1 MNENSYG
8 VTLYD
13 AEDVLPLGLVG
24 TPWEIIFKALR
35 DVLKSGVG
43 ASDSDFMRKACALY
57 FLARGDLEA
66 VTDRDVLN
74 GIAAALVIPYW
85 VENFDDP
92 AQASAIIYNWIK
104 YKPTRPNLTALAL
117 ASGMRAFH
125 LRETYTSTEYGL
137 SHSFGFDLGEG
148 YDTSFFAG
156 PNATP
161 GLETAQRI
169 CGALTHF
176 FLRIKDSP
184 TLITDITYPEALPHG
199 AQFYFRPDQSEIR
212 ILQGYNWD
220 LYDENGELA
229 KKIDEYAYYI
239 PSVTR
244 NSYGVNT
251 EIVPPTHLI
260 FLSDGQIR
268 VSWEQSPTSAYA
280 LFAEVGINIPDK
292 TRGWLS
298 ISHVDVNLP
307 PNAIPGATLFD
318 EEGDPIT
325 GEGWEIFAA
334 YNQALDRLDTSG
346 LYLAGTD
353 PVRIRADRYMTVCQV
368 WLSYNPPPPPPLDD
382 RTTFIVVDTN
392 TGEIVNSIIDEG
404 MVYGDVGYVLMD
416 DAQMITVYETGVRTE
431 SFYFTTNGR
440 NETANTNISHADIPV
455 YLEDGTAPAADT
467 PYDGSSVL
475 AFMDVTGN
483 TKQADGESLYLDD
496 GVLRLDAPDT
506 DEGEQWAAL
515 VEYIDPTPPLP
526 GDDPAKPL
534 TFKATS
540 DGSSVKMS
548 KSGSPSGTFEY
559 STDGGV
565 TWAAY
570 TIDTDIS
577 LNNGDSVSFRAATD
591 RTIAL
596 TQTNYFQFA
605 MSGTIE
611 AYHNVMSVLY
621 HSDYENKLSLPIVRA
636 LYRLFSLCTSLTR
649 APLLPATT
657 LTSRCYDHM
666 FFSCT
671 SLAQAPAL
679 PATTLADYCYDHM
692 FNGCSSLV
700 QAPALPATTLAN
712 YCYQYMFY
720 ECASLVQAPALP
732 ATTLASYC
740 YRSMFASCS
749 LVQAPDL
756 PAEAVPNYAY
766 NAMFRENYGLNYV
779 KCHATSFGTSAVES
793 WLVHVSATGDF
804 YANPSTTWADGTSGI
819 PSGWNRHDIV

>member
-1 MNENSYG
+1 MMNENPYG
-8 VTLYD
+8 LTLYEAD
-13 AEDVLPLGLVG
+13 DVLPLGLVG

-57 FLARGDLEA
+57 FLSRGDLDA

-74 GIAAALVIPYW
+74 GIASALVIPYW

-92 AQASAIIYNWIK
+92 KQASAIIYHWLK
-104 YKPTRPNLTALAL
+104 YKPTRAKLTALAL
-117 ASGMRAFH
+117 ASGMRAFR

-260 FLSDGQIR
+260 FLIDGQIR

-298 ISHVDVNLP
+298 ISHVDVNLS

-334 YNQALDRLDTSG
+334 YNQALDRLDTSD

-382 RTTFIVVDTN
+382 RTTFIVVDTT
-392 TGEIVNSIIDEG
+392 TGTIVHFIVDEG
-404 MVYGDVGYVLMD
+404 LVYGDVGYVLMD
-416 DAQMITVYETGVRTE
+416 EAGSLITVYETGVQTE

-440 NETANTNISHADIPV
+440 NETENTSISHADIPV
-455 YLEDGTAPAADT
+455 YNEDGIAPTADT
-467 PYDGSSVL
+467 PYNGSAVL
-475 AFMDVTGN
+475 AFTDVTGN
-483 TKQADGESLYLDD
+483 TKQADGESLYVDN

-506 DEGEQWAAL
+506 DEGEQWSAL
-515 VEYIDPTPPLP
+515 VEYIEPEPPAPTE
-526 GDDPAKPL
+526 L
-534 TFKATS
+534 TAYFTNQ
-540 DGSSVKMS
+540 G
-548 KSGSPSGTFEY
+548 
-559 STDGGV
+559 
-565 TWAAY
+565 AA
-570 TIDTDIS
+570 
-577 LNNGDSVSFRAATD
+577 
-591 RTIAL
+591 
-596 TQTNYFQFA
+596 
-605 MSGTIE
+605 
-611 AYHNVMSVLY
+611 
-621 HSDYENKLSLPIVRA
+621 
-636 LYRLFSLCTSLTR
+636 
-649 APLLPATT
+649 
-657 LTSRCYDHM
+657 
-666 FFSCT
+666 
-671 SLAQAPAL
+671 
-679 PATTLADYCYDHM
+679 
-692 FNGCSSLV
+692 
-700 QAPALPATTLAN
+700 
-712 YCYQYMFY
+712 
-720 ECASLVQAPALP
+720 
-732 ATTLASYC
+732 
-740 YRSMFASCS
+740 
-749 LVQAPDL
+749 
-756 PAEAVPNYAY
+756 
-766 NAMFRENYGLNYV
+766 
-779 KCHATSFGTSAVES
+779 
-793 WLVHVSATGDF
+793 ATGDF
-804 YANPSTTWADGTSGI
+804 NPSNGSYTMYDASGQTISTQSGETYALIAKFNKAGTRVPIYPLSPYGGDYLRQFYGVLLFETVTSQYVFKVIYNIGLYAYFTDTGATESSNTIVGNSSYYLYDSNGNQISYDSSKTYTIKAIYDIDGNRVLNVGNSYFTSTLGKLKLHGDSETFLTYNAYI
-819 PSGWNRHDIV
+819 IVYEKS